1 MMFLQKTVG
10 SFTSIFHPLLA
21 HREFTY
27 AMLPFEPSLLL
38 KTLSLFSFN
47 LLPPTKA
54 VLIAS
59 VSPNTNPYSHLF
71 GPGPF
76 WLV

>member
-1 MMFLQKTVG
+1 MMFLQKKVG
-10 SFTSIFHPLLA
+10 SLTSIFRPLFA

-27 AMLPFEPSLLL
+27 ATLPFEPSLLL
-38 KTLSLFSFN
+38 MTLSLLYFN

-59 VSPNTNPYSHLF
+59 VSPNTNPYSRLF
-71 GPGPF
+71 GCSEK
-76 WLV
+76 